1 MTDHLLP
8 TDHIKNGFM
17 FPNVTEVQMMDRATG
32 ETRTKS
38 LDSMQKKLSAPLF
51 KKIKSELSL
60 WGEYK
65 QKSFHMVVS
74 KQSDYC

>member
-1 MTDHLLP
+1 MSDHLLP

-17 FPNVTEVQMMDRATG
+17 FPNVTHFKMMDRATG
-32 ETRTKS
+32 EMHIKS
-38 LDSMQKKLSAPLF
+38 LADMQKKVSAPLF

-65 QKSFHMVVS
+65 SKGYHMVVS
-74 KQSDYC
+74 SQSDYC